1 MQFSAAEFP
10 QRKMLI
16 SCFKRAEGLII
27 ILSLGCLCVF
37 CVCRRGRAA
46 AYDSVPMNIPAA
58 APHQTL
64 SLSRQKRAEVA
75 PRAKFFQSKIM
86 VGARGRARRLCA
98 LMEYKN
104 LIIRAYWR
112 IRNNAGSDAPTA
124 EFDKTSAIP
133 AAGSAN

>member
-46 AYDSVPMNIPAA
+46 AYDSIPMNIPEA
-58 APHQTL
+58 APPDS
-64 SLSRQKRAEVA
+64 SLSRQKRGRA
-75 PRAKFFQSKIM
+75 PRKVFSKQN
-86 VGARGRARRLCA
+86 RGRR
-98 LMEYKN
+98 
-104 LIIRAYWR
+104 
-112 IRNNAGSDAPTA
+112 
-124 EFDKTSAIP
+124 
-133 AAGSAN
+133 